1 MISIGGNMVSDDWLK
16 TRLGNDDIKIQIA
29 NNMQSLDNVFTF
41 ENEKLFDFEVAA
53 RKELVKAS
61 ERLHNSFFS
70 FKLLSTLYVMKDTGR
85 ELKKEVFG

>member
-1 MISIGGNMVSDDWLK
+1 MVSDDWLK

-53 RKELVKAS
+53 RKKNWLRPQNAS
-61 ERLHNSFFS
+61 TTVSFHLNF
-70 FKLLSTLYVMKDTGR
+70 LSTLYVMKDTGR
-85 ELKKEVFG
+85 ELKKEVSVKRM